1 MTKPWEEWYRPE
13 DAERDVGMGLTVEQY
28 ARILHDKRKDIKLVP
43 LESKLLK
50 TLNKTWATVTWEEML
65 PACQEDIF
73 ELCYWMRFNP
83 TPQQR
88 KVLEAAQDGHR
99 RIACKSGQGPGK
111 TCVSAIIGLWWELQD
126 VDVRTIVTAPSMKQC
141 KDVWLSEVRTRM
153 GPAHPLLKKFIFVS
167 ATRVFFGGRKHN
179 HPIFPEWRCELITA
193 TGDTSFQG
201 QHNKRLNAI
210 VEEASGVA
218 TDIIEALKGTVSNV
232 KSEWQDDAEEGTIL
246 MIGNPNTRDGEFF
259 KCFGKM
265 RGDWHCITL
274 NAEESPIVNPKK
286 IIEHAREFGI
296 DSDFFRVRVLGE
308 FPATD
313 PTSIMNPDDV
323 YASVDT
329 PVDIAAAHL
338 YPQRQYGIDL
348 ARQGGDETVVYR
360 RLGACVVE
368 WRKWSKTHGFE
379 PAHAIRWAFKQ
390 QVEAEWFNHQCLYVF
405 DAGGIGQGVMHLFE
419 EAGKDFLPF
428 HSQNRP
434 SKPMIYKDRMTEA
447 WFQASRILK
456 TRKARIPD
464 DPILHE
470 QLCQR
475 RYQITKDGLLQVE
488 PKKDYMKRT
497 GLASPDRADAFV
509 MAFYQSTY
517 TSSKVAKKNP
527 NTRARTR

>member
-1 MTKPWEEWYRPE
+1 MTRPWEAWYRPE
-13 DAERDVGMGLTVEQY
+13 DAELDVGMGLTVEQY
-28 ARILHDKRKDIKLVP
+28 AKHLYDKRRDVKLVP

-50 TLNKTWATVTWEEML
+50 RLNKTWATITWDELL
-65 PACQEDIF
+65 PAVQDDIY
-73 ELCYWMRFNP
+73 ELCFWLKFNP
-83 TPQQR
+83 TPQQCE
-88 KVLEAAQDGHR
+88 VLDAAQEGHKR
-99 RIACKSGQGPGK
+99 LAVKSGQGPGK
-111 TCVSAIIGLWWELQD
+111 TCVSAIIGLWWQLQD
-126 VDVRTIVTAPSMKQC
+126 IDVRTIVTAPSMKQC
-141 KDVWLSEVRTRM
+141 RDVWLSEVRVRM
-153 GPAHPLLKKFIFVS
+153 GGAHPLLKKFIIVTAS
-167 ATRVFFGGRKHN
+167 RVFFGGKKHN
-179 HPIFPEWRCELITA
+179 HPIFPDWRCELITA

-210 VEEASGVA
+210 VEEASGVSD
-218 TDIIEALKGTVSNV
+218 DITEALKGTVSNV
-232 KSEWQDDAEEGTIL
+232 KSDWQDDAEEGTIL
-246 MIGNPNTRDGEFF
+246 MIGNPNIREGGFF

-286 IIEHAREFGI
+286 IVEHAREFGI

-329 PVDIAAAHL
+329 PVAVAAKFL
-338 YPQRQYGIDL
+338 YPQRQWGIDL
-348 ARQGGDETVVYR
+348 ARQGGDETVAYR
-360 RLGACVVE
+360 RSGACIVE
-368 WRKWSKTHGFE
+368 WRKWSKTHNFE
-379 PAHAIRWAFKQ
+379 PAHAIRWCFKQ
-390 QVEAEWFNHQCLYVF
+390 QVEAQWFNHSCMYVF

-419 EAGKDFLPF
+419 EAGKEFLPF
-428 HSQNRP
+428 HSQNKP

-447 WFQASRILK
+447 WFQTSKILR

-475 RYQITKDGLLQVE
+475 RYQITKDGLLMVE

-497 GLASPDRADAFV
+497 KMCSPDRADAFV

-517 TSSKVAKKNP
+517 TGSQIARKNP
-527 NTRARTR
+527 TAQRKSR